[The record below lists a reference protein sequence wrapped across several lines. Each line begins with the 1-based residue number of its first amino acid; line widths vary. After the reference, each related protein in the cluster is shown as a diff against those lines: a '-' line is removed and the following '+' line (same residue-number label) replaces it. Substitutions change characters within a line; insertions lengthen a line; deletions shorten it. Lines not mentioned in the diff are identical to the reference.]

1 MSEFP
6 TIATWFTWP
15 GPAAGDA
22 LNSLSRRLLMRL
34 DPATMTDG
42 RPNEYSLKRDDFPR
56 LFDRSRKKSS
66 NPPNMDR
73 GGAREGLAEVCNAG
87 RAELAAPIGKSKE
100 SAPTWVGRGSRIKN
114 VAALA
119 DYGGRGQKRQSDAK
133 YLSGNARERQGDSS
147 RQQRAD
153 YFCGLVAAVK

>member
-73 GGAREGLAEVCNAG
+73 GGAREGLAEV
-87 RAELAAPIGKSKE
+87 
-100 SAPTWVGRGSRIKN
+100 WVGRGSRIKN